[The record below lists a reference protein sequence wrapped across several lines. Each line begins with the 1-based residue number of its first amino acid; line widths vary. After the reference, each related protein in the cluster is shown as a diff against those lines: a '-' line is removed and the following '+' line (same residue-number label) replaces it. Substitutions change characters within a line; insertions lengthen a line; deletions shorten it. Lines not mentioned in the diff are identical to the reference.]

1 MTTVDDP
8 PGGPVVDVGGDARAA
23 RVGAV
28 RQRKMAGEMV
38 RKNAY
43 YRCAARTLAPGS
55 AALADHPSTVNLRED
70 VIVDA
75 LNRWIG
81 RLFHPENVDLTVAE
95 LLGSQPAA
103 AVSIDVSAAK
113 ARRREAEQRLQR
125 FQDAIAAGVDP
136 TALVEPVN
144 QAQADKAAAQ
154 AEIDAASRQAK
165 PLDVAEVYAMIDLLG
180 DVSATLADARQT
192 ALNRLYR
199 ELNVSAVYQ
208 PDERAVDV
216 TARPRV
222 DSACVRGGVAH

>member
-81 RLFHPENVDLTVAE
+81 RLFHPENVDH
-95 LLGSQPAA
+95 GCGAA
-103 AVSIDVSAAK
+103 
-113 ARRREAEQRLQR
+113 RL
-125 FQDAIAAGVDP
+125 
-136 TALVEPVN
+136 
-144 QAQADKAAAQ
+144 
-154 AEIDAASRQAK
+154 
-165 PLDVAEVYAMIDLLG
+165 
-180 DVSATLADARQT
+180 AT
-192 ALNRLYR
+192 
-199 ELNVSAVYQ
+199 
-208 PDERAVDV
+208 
-216 TARPRV
+216 
-222 DSACVRGGVAH
+222 GGLRCRST

>member
-1 MTTVDDP
+1 
-8 PGGPVVDVGGDARAA
+8 
-23 RVGAV
+23 
-28 RQRKMAGEMV
+28 MAGEMV

-70 VIVDA
+70 VIVGA

-81 RLFHPENVDLTVAE
+81 RLFHPENVDQTVAE

-136 TALVEPVN
+136 TALVQPMN

-154 AEIDAASRQAK
+154 AEIDTAA
-165 PLDVAEVYAMIDLLG
+165 
-180 DVSATLADARQT
+180 
-192 ALNRLYR
+192 
-199 ELNVSAVYQ
+199 
-208 PDERAVDV
+208 
-216 TARPRV
+216 
-222 DSACVRGGVAH
+222 